1 MEQEINEK
9 ARMER
14 TINKRHVVNRI
25 VKLINESDSRI
36 EVDEYLE
43 ILVEILKYPEF
54 WFRRIFIH
62 RYLENLDKY
71 DINKIRKI

>member
-54 WFRRIFIH
+54 WFRRIYIH
-62 RYLENLDKY
+62 GYLENMDKF